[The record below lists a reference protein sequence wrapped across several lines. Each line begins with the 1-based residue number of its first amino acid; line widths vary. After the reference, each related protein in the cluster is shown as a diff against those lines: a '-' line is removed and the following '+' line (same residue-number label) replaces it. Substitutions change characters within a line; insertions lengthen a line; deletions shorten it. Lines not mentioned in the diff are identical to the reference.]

1 MFGHRKGSPLPA
13 WSQSYTGGFPW
24 SLRTSEPQPFPGTS
38 PLLIG
43 AGSHIT
49 VDGRGEASG
58 PQEEGKWDAG
68 SGRRWGGGDGRG
80 GMRQS
85 MGSDQE
91 GDFLSRF
98 KRSLQAG

>member
-1 MFGHRKGSPLPA
+1 M
-13 WSQSYTGGFPW
+13 
-24 SLRTSEPQPFPGTS
+24 
-38 PLLIG
+38 
-43 AGSHIT
+43 
-49 VDGRGEASG
+49 GRWEW
-58 PQEEGKWDAG
+58 EEVG
-68 SGRRWGGGDGRG
+68 GGGDGRG

>member
-1 MFGHRKGSPLPA
+1 MKRLQTFVCEEVEGLREKGGMFGHRKGSPLPA

-24 SLRTSEPQPFPGTS
+24 SLCTSEPQPFPGTS

-68 SGRRWGGGDGRG
+68 SGRRWGGGEMG
-80 GMRQS
+80 GV
-85 MGSDQE
+85 G
-91 GDFLSRF
+91 
-98 KRSLQAG
+98 